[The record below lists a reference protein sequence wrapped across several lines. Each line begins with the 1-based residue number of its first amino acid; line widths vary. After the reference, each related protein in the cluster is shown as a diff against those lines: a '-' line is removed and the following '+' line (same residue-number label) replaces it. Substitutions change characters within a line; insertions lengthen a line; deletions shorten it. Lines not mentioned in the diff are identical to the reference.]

1 MSERT
6 GRGGRNEDAK
16 KNLPDTVVLGA
27 VGYMLDNDTKAKEGS
42 LNLTSLFKTPP
53 PPTEA
58 GSDPAYPSLASVQ
71 SVAPATPGHPHTGPK
86 LVTVKAE
93 PLDPY
98 QQSAEVSSEICS
110 SAAN

>member
-42 LNLTSLFKTPP
+42 LNLTSLFKNVLLQPLIDARLDVP
-53 PPTEA
+53 
-58 GSDPAYPSLASVQ
+58 GCYRSCCASGYH
-71 SVAPATPGHPHTGPK
+71 AR
-86 LVTVKAE
+86 
-93 PLDPY
+93 
-98 QQSAEVSSEICS
+98 
-110 SAAN
+110 

>member
-42 LNLTSLFKTPP
+42 LNLTSLFKKRPAAAALT
-53 PPTEA
+53 
-58 GSDPAYPSLASVQ
+58 DPAPAHGGRQRPGVPQPGLGAERGPRHPRPPAHRAQ
-71 SVAPATPGHPHTGPK
+71 AGHGQGRAPRPLP
-86 LVTVKAE
+86 AE
-93 PLDPY
+93 RRG
-98 QQSAEVSSEICS
+98 E
-110 SAAN
+110 